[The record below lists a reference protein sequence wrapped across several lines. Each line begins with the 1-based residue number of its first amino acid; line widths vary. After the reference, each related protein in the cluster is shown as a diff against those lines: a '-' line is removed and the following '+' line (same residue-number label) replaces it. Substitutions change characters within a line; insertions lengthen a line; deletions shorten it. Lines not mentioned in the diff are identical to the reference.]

1 MGHSLSIAD
10 MPDFQEIVKKTDK
23 HSVMWK
29 VSFHNPKELHMLKIF
44 YNFLAIDM
52 ELIHYSSLN
61 FNVEKNSTNSET
73 IIDSISNEQSERSLD
88 DI

>member
-1 MGHSLSIAD
+1 MGNS
-10 MPDFQEIVKKTDK
+10 
-23 HSVMWK
+23 
-29 VSFHNPKELHMLKIF
+29 KIF
-44 YNFLAIDM
+44 YNFLATDM